1 MLAIILIVF
10 DFENNNITV
19 SIQKEIEECPD
30 GNDGSWGFKTN
41 NLIPS
46 TISKGLILPTA
57 GFKIKFTIKALNKKQ
72 TIISLAIFLYSF
84 VVKKIKINNIQK
96 IPIFPRAVMV
106 VIILSK
112 MGLFIFWIK
121 FNNEISI
128 FVIKFI
134 LSPLFLQI

>member
-46 TISKGLILPTA
+46 KALPFFYILLYLKKLKSIISK
-57 GFKIKFTIKALNKKQ
+57 KFP
-72 TIISLAIFLYSF
+72 YS
-84 VVKKIKINNIQK
+84 Q
-96 IPIFPRAVMV
+96 
-106 VIILSK
+106 
-112 MGLFIFWIK
+112 
-121 FNNEISI
+121 E
-128 FVIKFI
+128 
-134 LSPLFLQI
+134 Q